1 MVPEDR
7 RDHGRHDSTSELL
20 LYIAQLSH
28 KHSVV
33 LLNFR
38 MGARLDL
45 AHLVNTLYE
54 RTLAKVKSKHIAHA
68 RIKILAE
75 ADVGITLI
83 ISLRYHICNKDGA
96 VLRAAMALC
105 AKPPGA
111 FRTPDA
117 VTAPMG
123 YRDYGRYKKC
133 HLVRRHRRTAQRFLA
148 LQR

>member
-1 MVPEDR
+1 MVPEYTA
-7 RDHGRHDSTSELL
+7 DHGGHDGATELPL
-20 LYIAQLSH
+20 NASQLRH
-28 KHSVV
+28 KHPVV
-33 LLNFR
+33 LLNLR

-45 AHLVNTLYE
+45 AHFIDTFYE
-54 RTLAKVKSKHIAHA
+54 RTFAQVKSEHNAHT
-68 RIKILAE
+68 RIKILAK
-75 ADVGITLI
+75 ADVCVTLVI
-83 ISLRYHICNKDGA
+83 RLSYHICNKDGA

-133 HLVRRHRRTAQRFLA
+133 NLIRRHRRTAQRFLA